1 MKKLTAFLVGIF
13 TILSLAACNVGQ
25 APSQSL
31 PQADAIIK
39 TAAKLGIYTHAAE
52 TGSATTMQLKKQ
64 SINNDAADVFTA
76 ETPQALE
83 NGELQLLAANV
94 PNDDAASE
102 ITQFARKK
110 DLPLLFYGAKPNDE
124 ILNSWDKIRF
134 VGAGPKEK
142 GTVLGEIALKLWD
155 SNTALDKNNDGV
167 MQYILLDDGSG
178 SAEFAAEVI
187 EQAGVKTS
195 LLAQRLEV
203 KEAAEAAECL
213 RDVFSSQQSQPEML
227 FCVGDTA
234 VTGAVMA
241 VQGEGFENGEIPIA
255 AWGESAVMKKLADSG
270 VIAGVGIPD
279 SETEAAILLSMTAN
293 AAEQRDLLDGLSVD
307 YDPVER
313 IIPVPCR
320 IYEGKVF
327 R

>member
-13 TILSLAACNVGQ
+13 TVFTLAACSAGQ

-31 PQADAIIK
+31 PQADAVIR
-39 TAAKLGIYTHAAE
+39 TVARLGVYTHTTE
-52 TGSATTMQLKKQ
+52 IGSGTTMQLKKQ
-64 SINNDAADVFTA
+64 SMNNDSADIFTA
-76 ETPQALE
+76 ESPQALE
-83 NGELQLLAANV
+83 NGELQMLAANV
-94 PNDDAASE
+94 PDDDTAAE
-102 ITQFARKK
+102 MTQIARKK
-110 DLPLLFYGAKPNDE
+110 DLPLLFYGTKPNDE

-142 GTVLGEIALKLWD
+142 GVALGEIALKLWD
-155 SNTALDKNNDGV
+155 NDSALDKNADGV

-195 LLAQRLEV
+195 ILAQRLEV
-203 KEAAEAAECL
+203 KEPSEAAECL
-213 RDVFSSQQSQPEML
+213 RDVFSSELNQPEML
-227 FCVGDTA
+227 ICVGDAA

-241 VQGEGFENGEIPIA
+241 VQGEGFENGDIPIA

-270 VIAGVGIPD
+270 VVAGVGIPD

-293 AAEQRDLLDGLSVD
+293 AAQQRDMLDGLSVD

-320 IYEGKVF
+320 IYEGQVF